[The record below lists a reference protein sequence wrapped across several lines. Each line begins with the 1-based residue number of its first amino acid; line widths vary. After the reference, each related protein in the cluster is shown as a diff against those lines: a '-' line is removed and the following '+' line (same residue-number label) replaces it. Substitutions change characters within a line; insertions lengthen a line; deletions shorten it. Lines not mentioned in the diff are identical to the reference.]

1 MKQDKIRWKID
12 ATHQC
17 NQLKDFQNPY
27 PQETGQLMRCYNQV
41 EDFQNPYPHE
51 TGQDPWES

>member
-12 ATHQC
+12 ATHQY
-17 NQLKDFQNPY
+17 NQLEDFQNPY

-51 TGQDPWES
+51 TEQDPR